1 MSTLILAISLVSYN
15 GINMARKLSIYI
27 GEHLQAIRMKK
38 CLTQE
43 EVAKRANT
51 ERGYYAKLEQG
62 YTLPSLKLLEKI
74 LKVLDAHFRD
84 VLP

>member
-1 MSTLILAISLVSYN
+1 MSTQ
-15 GINMARKLSIYI
+15 LSKYI
-27 GEHLQAIRMKK
+27 GARLNTLRLQKGM
-38 CLTQE
+38 TQE
-43 EVAKRANT
+43 EVAKRAGT

-74 LKVLDAHFRD
+74 LKALDARFRD

>member
-1 MSTLILAISLVSYN
+1 MSK
-15 GINMARKLSIYI
+15 KLSKYI
-27 GEHLQAIRMKK
+27 GEQLRTLRMKK
-38 CLTQE
+38 DLTQE
-43 EVAKRANT
+43 EVAERAGT

-74 LKVLDAHFRD
+74 LNVLDARFRD